1 MDRMEFTQ
9 GVTRTR
15 VLETKLLD
23 QLTIDKMVDAKD
35 LEEVLRTLGDTEYAG
50 AVSAVEKGEDYEQI
64 LSHELKRVYDL
75 MREISPRE
83 EVVDLMALKYDY
95 HNLKVMLKEHVMQ
108 KDLSDLYIQV
118 GTVDFNKLKAMFNAE
133 QMRDIPLQFKEAIE
147 EILKDYDQQE
157 DPQRID
163 ILADRHYFKHL
174 YKVAE
179 ATGIDLFK
187 AYVKDYIDFL
197 NVSAAIRLKKQGKD
211 LNFFREVILFNGNI
225 ERDDILLTMND
236 SIDVMMNKFRH
247 ARISKELLKG
257 LQAYQETGRLSAFEK
272 YMDNYMIKLNKDSKS
287 VTFGPEPLFSY
298 LVAKEMEI
306 KILRIIMVS
315 KTNNLSPEAIRERLR
330 DLYV

>member
-15 VLETKLLD
+15 VLEKKLLD
-23 QLTIDKMVDAKD
+23 QPTIDKMVDAKD
-35 LEEVLRTLGDTEYAG
+35 LEEVLRALGDTEYAS

-64 LSHELKRVYDL
+64 LANELKKSYDL
-75 MREISPRE
+75 MREISPQD

-95 HNLKVMLKEHVMQ
+95 HNLKVMLKEHVME
-108 KDLSDLYIQV
+108 KDLSDLYIPI
-118 GTVDFNKLKAMFNAE
+118 GTIDFNKLKAMFKAE
-133 QMRDIPLQFKEAIE
+133 QMRDIQLEFKEAIA
-147 EILKDYDQQE
+147 EIIKDYEEQK

-174 YKVAE
+174 YKIAKGTE
-179 ATGIDLFK
+179 IDLFK
-187 AYVKDYIDFL
+187 AYVKDLIDFL

-211 LNFFREVILFNGNI
+211 LRFFREVILFNGNI

-236 SIDVMMNKFRH
+236 SIDVMMNKFRN
-247 ARISKELLKG
+247 ARISKQLLKG
-257 LQAYQETGRLSAFEK
+257 LEAYQETGRLSIFEK
-272 YMDNYMIKLNKDSKS
+272 YMDNYMISLNKDSKS

-298 LVAKEMEI
+298 LVAKEMEM

-315 KTNNLSPEAIRERLR
+315 KMNNLSPEAIRERLR